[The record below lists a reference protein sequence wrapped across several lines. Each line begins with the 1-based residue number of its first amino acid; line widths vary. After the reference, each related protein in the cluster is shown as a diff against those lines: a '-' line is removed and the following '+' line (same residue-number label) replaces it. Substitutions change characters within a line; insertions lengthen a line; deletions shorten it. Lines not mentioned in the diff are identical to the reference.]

1 MGHTPDIDLNL
12 LVVLDAL
19 LQERS
24 VTRAAERLGTT
35 QSTLS
40 TALGRL
46 RKVLGDPI
54 LVRAPGG
61 MTPTPRA
68 LALEGPLRE
77 SLAGLNRIL
86 QAPQTFDP
94 LHTTRTF
101 TIAATDYTQ
110 FVVIGPLLRRLQ
122 QEAPRLRLEVAPLE
136 GHFPWE
142 KLAEGEVDLVLAG
155 ATRAPEGLQSRALF
169 RDEAV
174 CVVRKDHPA
183 LTAPFSLASYLALSH
198 VEVHSVGGITLAE
211 QALARLDKQRHLSLI
226 VPQFMVA
233 PFLVLQTELCFT
245 LARRLAEPLAAW
257 MPLEML
263 PLPFETPPIAV
274 RAYWHRRAQD
284 DPAHR
289 WLRAQISLAAGET
302 NQG

>member
-1 MGHTPDIDLNL
+1 MGHDLDIDLNL

-19 LQERS
+19 LAARS

-46 RKVLGDPI
+46 RKALGDPI
-54 LVRAPGG
+54 LVRAGGG
-61 MTPTPRA
+61 MVPTPRA
-68 LALEGPLRE
+68 LALAGPLRE
-77 SLAGLNRIL
+77 SLAGLNRL
-86 QAPQTFDP
+86 
-94 LHTTRTF
+94 LHPPERFSPDQSSRTL

-110 FVVIGPLLRRLQ
+110 FVVIAPLLRRLQ
-122 QEAPRLRLEVAPLE
+122 TQAPRIRLEVIPLD

-142 KLAEGEVDLVLAG
+142 KLAGGEVDLILAG
-155 ATRAPEGLQSRALF
+155 MAHAPEGLQSRGLF

-174 CVVRKDHPA
+174 CVLRKEHPA
-183 LTAPFSLASYLALSH
+183 LEAPFTRAAYLSLSH
-198 VEVHSVGGITLAE
+198 VEVHTVGGITLAE
-211 QALARLDKQRHLSLI
+211 KALAQLGLKRHLSLI

-233 PFLVLQTELCFT
+233 PYILLQTDLCFT
-245 LARRLAEPLAAW
+245 LARRITDPLARLL
-257 MPLEML
+257 PLVVL

-274 RAYWHRRAQD
+274 RAYWHRRMQD

-289 WLRAQISLAAGET
+289 WLRTQVFLAAKEST
-302 NQG
+302 QG